1 MSRGSP
7 QLTEARKE
15 EILRAC
21 AELYESRGFKETT
34 LKEIGAATTLTRT
47 GIYLYFQTKEEIFL
61 ALLAKEYDGWVAEMQ
76 TVMAEQP
83 VLPRGEVAAV
93 LARTLTDH
101 PRLLRLLSMN
111 LYEME
116 ANSRP
121 ERLTA
126 FKRSFGASLDTVDRL
141 LRQYLPEADE
151 AWRQRFLYAFF
162 PFIYGIYPYTSVTE
176 KQRQAMTDADI
187 PYVYQSAYNLTFRF
201 LDQLLKATELR

>member
-15 EILRAC
+15 EILQAC
-21 AELYESRGFKETT
+21 AALYETHGFKETT

-61 ALLAKEYDGWVAEMQ
+61 ALLAKEYDGWVVEMQ
-76 TVMAEQP
+76 AVMAEQP
-83 VLPRGEVAAV
+83 ILPRGDVAAV

-126 FKRSFGASLDTVDRL
+126 FKRSFGASMDTVDRL
-141 LRQYLPEADE
+141 LRQYLPEVDD
-151 AWRQRFLYAFF
+151 AWRRRFLYAFF

-176 KQRQAMTDADI
+176 KQQQAMVDAGI
-187 PYVYQSAYNLTFRF
+187 PYVYQSAYDLTNSF
-201 LDQLLKATELR
+201 LNQLLKE

>member
-21 AELYESRGFKETT
+21 AELYETRGFKETT

-76 TVMAEQP
+76 AVMAEQP
-83 VLPRGEVAAV
+83 ILPRGDVAAV

-141 LRQYLPEADE
+141 IRQYLPEVDD
-151 AWRQRFLYAFF
+151 AWRRRFLYAFF
-162 PFIYGIYPYTSVTE
+162 PFIYGIYPYTSVTR
-176 KQRQAMTDADI
+176 KQMDAMLEAGI
-187 PYVYQSAYNLTFRF
+187 PYQYQSAFELTFECAKK
-201 LDQLLKATELR
+201 LLEG

>member
-7 QLTEARKE
+7 QLTEARKD
-15 EILRAC
+15 EILNAC
-21 AELYESRGFKETT
+21 AALYETKGFNEITIKD
-34 LKEIGAATTLTRT
+34 IGAETTLTRT

-76 TVMAEQP
+76 AVMANQEQMSREE
-83 VLPRGEVAAV
+83 LAAV

-126 FKRSFGASLDTVDRL
+126 FKVSFGASLETVEQM
-141 LRQYLPEADE
+141 LRKYIPEMDE
-151 AWRQRFLYAFF
+151 AERQQFLYAFF
-162 PFIYGIYPYTSVTE
+162 PFIYGIYPYTSVTQ
-176 KQRQAMTDADI
+176 KQRIAMEQAGI
-187 PYVYQSAYNLTFRF
+187 PYVYQSAYDLTYHC
-201 LDQLLKATELR
+201 LITLLKE